1 MISFHHRVDQSFFI
15 SFQKRELCSYVNIDV
30 TKSILLYGPS
40 GTGKT
45 FTVQNLSSKYEAKLF
60 TVTIGDL
67 AAKFPAEPEKG
78 LRHFLSL
85 SYKNQPSVLLLEN
98 LELLFPLDSRNLLSF
113 YFRELFNTWINDEQ
127 RVLVVGT
134 TTNHSQVNP
143 IVRSIFQDEIEFNIP
158 TPIQRLEILKYC
170 LKDLDLEKNLSL
182 KEINDKC
189 HGYVAADVS
198 TLCRLALEQCDI
210 RSIQQTGE
218 PGNLLVS
225 NEDIQKSFQ
234 KIRISSLQEKAS
246 VQKVDSVKWSDIGGL
261 EEVKRTLEESVIW
274 IYKHADAFQRLGIK
288 PSKGVLLYG
297 PPGTGKTLLAKAVAT
312 ESSAHFMPIS
322 IPELIKSEVGE
333 SEKAIAN
340 VFRIAIRCCPCI
352 IFLDELEAMFGNRES
367 SGSLGKKLIS
377 QLLLE
382 LDGLNAIDKGVVIL
396 AATNNPEAIDPSLL
410 RPGRLDRHVFVKPPT
425 LEERKSIL
433 KVIGNT
439 MKFAQD
445 VNLEEVAQKT
455 ENYTGADLKALIQKS
470 AFLAFKKYH
479 QNKFTTEK
487 YICRNDVL
495 EAIEKINPSISIYQL
510 ERYQI
515 FSKSL
520 T

>member
-1 MISFHHRVDQSFFI
+1 MVSFPHRVDQSFFI

-45 FTVQNLSSKYEAKLF
+45 FAVHNLSSKYEAKLF

-67 AAKFPAEPEKG
+67 AAEFSAEPEKG
-78 LRHFLSL
+78 LRHYLDL

-98 LELLFPLDSRNLLSF
+98 IELIFPLDSGSLLSF

-127 RVLVVGT
+127 RVLLVGT
-134 TTNHSQVNP
+134 TTNNSQINP
-143 IVRSIFQDEIEFNIP
+143 IIRSIFQDEIEFNIP

-170 LKDLDLEKNLSL
+170 LKDLNLEKNLSL
-182 KEINDKC
+182 KEINNRC
-189 HGYVAADVS
+189 HGYVAADIS

-218 PGNLLVS
+218 PGNLLIS
-225 NEDIQKSFQ
+225 NEDIQKGF
-234 KIRISSLQEKAS
+234 KEIRISSLQEKAS
-246 VQKVDSVKWSDIGGL
+246 VQKVESVKWSDIGGL
-261 EEVKRTLEESVIW
+261 EEAKITFYIENTR
-274 IYKHADAFQRLGIK
+274 GIF
-288 PSKGVLLYG
+288 LLYG

-352 IFLDELEAMFGNRES
+352 IFLDELEAMFGNRDS
-367 SGSLGKKLIS
+367 SGDLGKKLIS

-382 LDGLNAIDKGVVIL
+382 LDGLNAADKGVVIL

-410 RPGRLDRHVFVKPPT
+410 RPGRLDRHVYIKSPT
-425 LEERKSIL
+425 FEERASIL

-445 VNLEEVAQKT
+445 INIEEIAQKT

-479 QNKFTTEK
+479 KNKFTTEK
-487 YICRNDVL
+487 YISRNDVL
-495 EAIEKINPSISIYQL
+495 EAIEKINPSVSIYQL

-515 FSKSL
+515 FSNSIQ
-520 T
+520 

>member
-1 MISFHHRVDQSFFI
+1 MLCRVDQSFFL
-15 SFQKRELCSYVNIDV
+15 SFQKREIFSYLNIDV
-30 TKSILLYGPS
+30 TKLILLYGPS

-45 FTVQNLSSKYEAKLF
+45 FVVQNLSSKYKVKLF
-60 TVTIGDL
+60 TITIGDL
-67 AAKFPAEPEKG
+67 AAEFPAEPEKG
-78 LRHFLSL
+78 LRHYFNLA
-85 SYKNQPSVLLLEN
+85 YKNQPSVLLLEN
-98 LELLFPLDSRNLLSF
+98 IELIFPLSGNNLFPF
-113 YFRELFNTWINDEQ
+113 YFCELFNTWINNEQ

-134 TTNHSQVNP
+134 TTNRSQINP
-143 IVRSIFQDEIEFNIP
+143 IIRNLFQDEIEFNIP

-170 LKDLDLEKNLSL
+170 LKDLDLENHLSL

-189 HGYVAADVS
+189 HGYIAADIAA
-198 TLCRLALEQCDI
+198 LCRLALEQCDI

-218 PGNLLVS
+218 PGNLLIS
-225 NEDIQKSFQ
+225 NEDFQKSFQ
-234 KIRISSLQEKAS
+234 NIRISSLQEKAS
-246 VQKVDSVKWSDIGGL
+246 IQKVESVHWSDIGGL

-333 SEKAIAN
+333 SEKAIAK
-340 VFRIAIRCCPCI
+340 VFQIAIRCSPCI
-352 IFLDELEAMFGNRES
+352 IFLDELEAMFGDRES
-367 SGSLGKKLIS
+367 SGGLGKKLIS

-382 LDGLNAIDKGVVIL
+382 LDGLDAIDKRVVIL
-396 AATNNPEAIDPSLL
+396 AATNNPGAIDPSLL
-410 RPGRLDRHVFVKPPT
+410 RPGRLDRHVYIKLPT
-425 LEERKSIL
+425 LEERISIL
-433 KVIGNT
+433 KVLGNT

-445 VNLEEVAQKT
+445 VNLEEIAQKT

-487 YICRNDVL
+487 NICHNDIL
-495 EAIEKINPSISIYQL
+495 EAIEEINPSVSIYQL
-510 ERYQI
+510 EQYQL
-515 FSKSL
+515 FSKFE
-520 T
+520 

>member
-1 MISFHHRVDQSFFI
+1 MVSFPHRVDQSFFI

-45 FTVQNLSSKYEAKLF
+45 FAVHNLSSKYEAKLF

-67 AAKFPAEPEKG
+67 AAEFSAEPEKG
-78 LRHFLSL
+78 LRHYLDL

-98 LELLFPLDSRNLLSF
+98 IELIFPLDSGSLLSF

-127 RVLVVGT
+127 RVLLVGT
-134 TTNHSQVNP
+134 TTNNSQINP
-143 IVRSIFQDEIEFNIP
+143 IIRSIFQDEIEFNIP

-170 LKDLDLEKNLSL
+170 LKDLNLEKNLSL
-182 KEINDKC
+182 KEINNRC
-189 HGYVAADVS
+189 HGYVAADIS

-218 PGNLLVS
+218 PGNLLIS
-225 NEDIQKSFQ
+225 NEDIQKGF
-234 KIRISSLQEKAS
+234 KEIRISSLQEKAS
-246 VQKVDSVKWSDIGGL
+246 VQKVESVKWSDIGGL
-261 EEVKRTLEESVIW
+261 EEAKITFYIENTR
-274 IYKHADAFQRLGIK
+274 GIF
-288 PSKGVLLYG
+288 LLYG

-322 IPELIKSEVGE
+322 ISELIKSEVGE

-352 IFLDELEAMFGNRES
+352 IFLDELEAMFGNRDS
-367 SGSLGKKLIS
+367 SGDLGKKLIS

-382 LDGLNAIDKGVVIL
+382 LDGLNAADKGVVIL

-410 RPGRLDRHVFVKPPT
+410 RPGRLDRHVYIKSPT
-425 LEERKSIL
+425 FEERASIL

-445 VNLEEVAQKT
+445 INIEEIAQKT

-479 QNKFTTEK
+479 KNKFTTEK
-487 YICRNDVL
+487 YISRNDVL
-495 EAIEKINPSISIYQL
+495 EAIEKINPSVSIYQL

-515 FSKSL
+515 FSNSIQ
-520 T
+520 

>member
-1 MISFHHRVDQSFFI
+1 MVSFPHRVDQSFFI

-45 FTVQNLSSKYEAKLF
+45 FAVHNLSSKYEAKLF

-67 AAKFPAEPEKG
+67 AAEFSAEPEKG
-78 LRHFLSL
+78 LRHYLDL

-98 LELLFPLDSRNLLSF
+98 IELIFPLDSGSLLSF

-127 RVLVVGT
+127 RVLLVGT
-134 TTNHSQVNP
+134 TTNNSQINP
-143 IVRSIFQDEIEFNIP
+143 IIRSIFQDEIEFNIP

-170 LKDLDLEKNLSL
+170 LKDLNLEKNLSL
-182 KEINDKC
+182 KEINNRC
-189 HGYVAADVS
+189 HGYVAADIS

-218 PGNLLVS
+218 PGNLLIS
-225 NEDIQKSFQ
+225 NEDIQKGF
-234 KIRISSLQEKAS
+234 KEIRISSLQEKAS
-246 VQKVDSVKWSDIGGL
+246 VQKVESVKWSDIGGL
-261 EEVKRTLEESVIW
+261 EEAKRTLEESVIW

-352 IFLDELEAMFGNRES
+352 IFLDELEAMFGNRDS
-367 SGSLGKKLIS
+367 SGDLGKKLIS

-382 LDGLNAIDKGVVIL
+382 LDGLNAADKGVVIL

-410 RPGRLDRHVFVKPPT
+410 RPGRLDRHVYIKSPT
-425 LEERKSIL
+425 FEERASIL

-445 VNLEEVAQKT
+445 INIEEIAQKT

-479 QNKFTTEK
+479 KNKFTTEK
-487 YICRNDVL
+487 YISRNDVL
-495 EAIEKINPSISIYQL
+495 EAIEKINPSVSIYQL

-515 FSKSL
+515 FSNSIQ
-520 T
+520 